1 MFSVL
6 TAGELL
12 GVEYL
17 YDQTGRALQLVPEKH
32 QTAEMEDVTDG
43 DDDDDE
49 GDDDTEDEGFDE
61 ALNLDDPTIAPPQLI
76 IEQRSDREPSRS
88 STQHGRHTLCPCLHK
103 KKALQQNII
112 SFFLQITMPFTHPSR
127 PTHHLHYP
135 CLLLVPVS
143 QN

>member
-1 MFSVL
+1 MGF
-6 TAGELL
+6 
-12 GVEYL
+12 YL
-17 YDQTGRALQLVPEKH
+17 PSHNNDN
-32 QTAEMEDVTDG
+32 DNDTDDD

-103 KKALQQNII
+103 KKTLCSKILFLF
-112 SFFLQITMPFTHPSR
+112 SFR
-127 PTHHLHYP
+127 
-135 CLLLVPVS
+135 
-143 QN
+143 